1 MMISRHIFV
10 LIMVQITVIFM
21 MVSIVILGRFSGKI
35 AKKYIG
41 KLRISK
47 EKNGFGKDTVKEP

>member
-1 MMISRHIFV
+1 MISRHIFV